1 MEIEQI
7 IRLIETVSKSGLT
20 EFEYKEGDVKLTL
33 KSAPPI
39 YAQVPAAAPVMA
51 AAEAANAAVTNIAV
65 EPESPYND
73 EDIVKSPL
81 VGTFY
86 SAPSE
91 DAEPFVTV
99 GDTVKKGQV
108 IGIIETMKLM
118 NEVESDRD
126 GAVTAVLIENEQVVE
141 FGQPLFAI
149 H

>member
-7 IRLIETVSKSGLT
+7 IRLIETVSKSSLT

-33 KSAPPI
+33 KSAPPV
-39 YAQVPAAAPVMA
+39 YTQAPAAAPVTA
-51 AAEAANAAVTNIAV
+51 AAEAANAAAANIAA

-91 DAEPFVTV
+91 DAEPFATV

-108 IGIIETMKLM
+108 KIGRASCRERVS
-118 NEVESDRD
+118 NCV
-126 GAVTAVLIENEQVVE
+126 
-141 FGQPLFAI
+141 
-149 H
+149 